1 MQTQKA
7 FLYVFDTMSDWE
19 YGYLIA
25 ELNSGRYF
33 KKEAAPIKVMTVG
46 ATKEMITTMGGLSIK
61 PDISLDECTL
71 ERENLLILPGG
82 TTWSEDIHQPMLE
95 RVGQALELGAIV
107 AAICGATDGLAN
119 MGYLDTRKHTSNNL
133 EYTKMVCPNY
143 KGETFYE
150 SGPAV
155 ADANLVTA
163 SGIAPL
169 EFAMEVLKKIDVF
182 TPDALHSWYNLN
194 KTHESQYF
202 FQLMNSINKSRY

>member
-19 YGYLIA
+19 YGYLMA

-33 KKEAAPIKVMTVG
+33 KKDAAPLKVMTVG

-61 PDISLDECTL
+61 PDMSLDEWTL
-71 ERENLLILPGG
+71 QSKDLLILPGG
-82 TTWSEDIHQPMLE
+82 TTWSEEIHQPILE
-95 RVGQALELGAIV
+95 RVGQALKLGMIV
-107 AAICGATDGLAN
+107 AAICGAIEALAN
-119 MGYLDTRKHTSNNL
+119 IGYLDTRKHTSNNL
-133 EYTKMVCPNY
+133 EYTKMVCPHY

-155 ADANLVTA
+155 ADENLVTA

-169 EFAMEVLKKIDVF
+169 EFAMEVLKKIGVF
-182 TPDALHSWYNLN
+182 TPDALHAWYNLN
-194 KTHESQYF
+194 KTHKPEYF
-202 FQLMNSINKSRY
+202 FQLMNSIKK

>member
-1 MQTQKA
+1 MQTIKA

-33 KKEAAPIKVMTVG
+33 KKGVAPLKVMTVG

-61 PDISLDECTL
+61 PDMSLDECTL
-71 ERENLLILPGG
+71 EREDLLILPGG
-82 TTWSEDIHQPMLE
+82 KTWSEDIHQPILE
-95 RVGQALELGAIV
+95 MARQALELGTIV
-107 AAICGATDGLAN
+107 AAICGAIEALAN
-119 MGYLDTRKHTSNNL
+119 RGYLDTRKHTSNNL

-155 ADANLVTA
+155 SDGNLVTA

-169 EFAMEVLKKIDVF
+169 EFSMEVLKKMDVF
-182 TPDALHSWYNLN
+182 TPDTLDSWYHLN
-194 KTHESQYF
+194 KTHQPQYF
-202 FQLMNSINKSRY
+202 FQLMNSISK